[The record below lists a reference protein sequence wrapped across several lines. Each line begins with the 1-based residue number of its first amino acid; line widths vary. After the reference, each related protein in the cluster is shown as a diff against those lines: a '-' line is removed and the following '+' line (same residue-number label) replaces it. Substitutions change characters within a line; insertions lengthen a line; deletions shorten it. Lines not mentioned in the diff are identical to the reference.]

1 MQKNKSVTP
10 VGKASLIVCGL
21 KKKEEKKK
29 TERWTAKKG
38 SEQREYKISRPPQNP
53 RDIICGIYV

>member
-1 MQKNKSVTP
+1 
-10 VGKASLIVCGL
+10 VGKASLIVRGL
-21 KKKEEKKK
+21 KKKEKKKKK